1 MNNPQLNLDSATQLV
16 TVEDSSPTISVIW
29 DQAVQQAIIATAPG
43 PTVAARA
50 YAMMHTAIYDAWSA
64 YEGTA
69 ISTNLGDDL
78 QRPQSENIIR
88 HKRKAMSYAA
98 HEVLVDLFPE
108 QQASFDQVME
118 DLGYDPDL
126 VSQDPTTPAG
136 IGYLSAQA
144 LLAARHHDGANQLG
158 DELNSDGTPYSD
170 YTGYQPQNEPGETLN
185 IEHWTPELVLN
196 SDSELI
202 PQKFSTPQWGQV
214 TPFALDTQDQ
224 FRPELPEP
232 FLLVDG
238 EVNLEAKTITLADGR
253 TLDISPE
260 LVGSIINPEFIAQAE
275 EIVEYSANLTD
286 EQKLTSEFW
295 EDGKGTSFPP
305 GTWLTFG
312 EYVSA
317 RDEHTL
323 NQDAKLFLALG
334 NGALDASIA
343 SWESKVAYDY
353 TRPVAA
359 VRALGELGLI
369 GEYDQDLGGYAIEAY
384 GGSGEGTQT
393 ILATDFSTYQVTPP
407 FAEYTSGHS
416 AFSAAS
422 AEILKQ
428 FTGSDDFGA
437 TVTFE
442 PGASRFE
449 PGITPDDSLT
459 LGWDTFSAA
468 AESAGMSRLYGGI
481 HFSDGNLHGG
491 NLGREVGDA
500 VFDQAQFYING
511 GEADYFNFNPDDPT
525 MAF

>member
-1 MNNPQLNLDSATQLV
+1 MNNPQLNLNFATQLV
-16 TVEDSSPTISVIW
+16 TVEDSSPTISVVW
-29 DQAVQQAIIATAPG
+29 DQAVQQAIIETAPG

-64 YEGTA
+64 YEDTP
-69 ISTNLGDDL
+69 ISTNLADDL
-78 QRPQSENIIR
+78 QRPQSENTIAN
-88 HKRKAMSYAA
+88 KSKAMSYSAY
-98 HEVLVDLFPE
+98 EVLVDFFPE
-108 QQASFDQVME
+108 QKASFEQLMQY
-118 DLGYDPDL
+118 LGYDPTL
-126 VSQDPTTPAG
+126 VPKDPTTPAG

-144 LLAARHHDGANQLG
+144 LLEARHRDGANQLG
-158 DELNSDGTPYSD
+158 DEPNSDGTPYSD
-170 YTGYQPQNEPGETLN
+170 YTDYQPLNEPGKTLN
-185 IEHWTPELVLN
+185 IERWTPELVLN

-202 PQKFSTPQWGQV
+202 PQKFSTPHWGQV
-214 TPFALDTQDQ
+214 TPFALDAQEQ
-224 FRPELPEP
+224 FRPNSPEP
-232 FLLVDG
+232 FLLVEG
-238 EVNLEAKTITLADGR
+238 EVDLKAKTITLTDGR
-253 TLDISPE
+253 TLDICPR
-260 LVGSIINPEFIAQAE
+260 LVGTIINPEFIAQAE

-286 EQKLTSEFW
+286 EQKLTTEFW
-295 EDGKGTSFPP
+295 EDGKGTSYPP

-323 NQDAKLFLALG
+323 DQDAQLFLALG
-334 NGALDASIA
+334 NGALDAGIA
-343 SWESKVAYDY
+343 SWESKVFYDY

-393 ILATDFSTYQVTPP
+393 ILATDFATYLTTPP

-416 AFSAAS
+416 AFSATS
-422 AEILKQ
+422 AEILRQ

-442 PGASRFE
+442 FGESRFE
-449 PGITPDDSLT
+449 SGITPDDSLT
-459 LGWDTFSAA
+459 LGWDTFSDA

-481 HFSDGNLHGG
+481 HFSDGNLNGG

-500 VFDQAQFYING
+500 VFDQAQLYING
-511 GEADYFNFNPDDPT
+511 GEADYFNFDDPT
-525 MAF
+525 MAFY